1 MRLGSKRYLSAS
13 KRSKKMAGIFLV
25 CLFFFTCTVLSL
37 FYTLYILRPAVISMA
52 KSRAKEIGI
61 MTLNK
66 VVTEKLEKENINADD
81 LIEYTYDANGKISS
95 LSSNL
100 TTATKLKSELAI
112 EVTDAIRNIS
122 KSEIGL
128 TLGTL
133 SGVDILYGIG
143 PTIPVEI
150 KPYGYADADIKTL
163 FHEEGINQTAFEV
176 VAEITSDVYV
186 LMPTIKKSEKIKTSV
201 PLVSAVI
208 VGDVPSSYTNVDRD
222 GYEYEDDVLQLAE

>member
-13 KRSKKMAGIFLV
+13 KRSKKMAGIFLA

-133 SGVDILYGIG
+133 SG
-143 PTIPVEI
+143 
-150 KPYGYADADIKTL
+150 
-163 FHEEGINQTAFEV
+163 
-176 VAEITSDVYV
+176 S
-186 LMPTIKKSEKIKTSV
+186 
-201 PLVSAVI
+201 I
-208 VGDVPSSYTNVDRD
+208 V
-222 GYEYEDDVLQLAE
+222 